1 MKKITPILLA
11 GIALAFCGCST
22 DEPIF
27 SSDAS
32 KAKASNSNPDANA
45 EVSRDVYNNQNSGAS
60 MGTNNPHA
68 NTSIGGGNGGAQQ
81 ANPYSH

>member
-27 SSDAS
+27 ASDAT
-32 KAKASNSNPDANA
+32 KAKASNQNSTDANA
-45 EVSRDVYNNQNSGAS
+45 EVARDVVNEQHSSAS
-60 MGTNNPHA
+60 MGSNYGETM
-68 NTSIGGGNGGAQQ
+68 GGKGSPQAS